1 MNTYYCW
8 ITGVLEAYQNP
19 LICGLVHK
27 GYMVGAAEKNGKVI
41 TSSKEDSPAYV
52 MALSVYK
59 LVEPGTLSAQK
70 VYEDVAEILAE
81 MKAFYYSA
89 VVSSAADC
97 IWVGSNFSI
106 EKKNLVSKEPPDK
119 KDVN

>member
-8 ITGVLEAYQNP
+8 ITGVLKTYQDS

-41 TSSKEDSPAYV
+41 VVDKDESPAFV

-70 VYEDVAEILAE
+70 VYEDVAEILLL
-81 MKAFYYSA
+81 MKAYYYSV
-89 VVSSAADC
+89 VVSAASDC
-97 IWVGSNFSI
+97 IWAGSNFAL
-106 EKKNLVSKEPPDK
+106 EKKEQPLDK